1 MRRLMNAQKIL
12 RTMFI
17 IAIPVAI
24 AGCESFSGTMSRI
37 KDESS
42 TTIWQSFEHVQHDF
56 ASIKIGETKAEDLE
70 KFGLGPRS
78 QNVLKVNYLKLRS
91 YFIGDQQAMT
101 NESLTEAVQ
110 KCIAKKDACYG
121 LVVRAQKLHE
131 LGLED
136 LSDRMTKAE
145 KITQQTGWKFEGVI
159 VVEDETVVYAQPTK
173 EEPNLYTLTKGKDPQ
188 SVLEKVIAPLT
199 SFFSFF

>member
-1 MRRLMNAQKIL
+1 MNAQKIL

>member
-37 KDESS
+37 KDERS

-56 ASIKIGETKAEDLE
+56 ASIKIGETKPEDLE

>member
-56 ASIKIGETKAEDLE
+56 ASIKIGETKTEDLE

-78 QNVLKVNYLKLRS
+78 QNILKVNYLKLRS

-101 NESLTEAVQ
+101 NESLPEAVQ
-110 KCIAKKDACYG
+110 KCVAKKDACYG

-136 LSDRMTKAE
+136 LSDRMTQAK

-159 VVEDETVVYAQPTK
+159 AIEDEVVIYAKPTK